1 MATQPDIK
9 YFDKDFSS
17 LKQNLINYARTY
29 FQNSYMD
36 FSPSAPGNMF
46 IEMAAY
52 VGDVLSFY
60 TDTQL
65 QETLLLYAQERKNI
79 IALAYALGYRPKIIT
94 TSSVM
99 LDTYQIVPSDVS
111 NNFIPDYR
119 YALRIEKNASVKSIS
134 RPDITFI
141 TQDSVDFK
149 FSSSFDPTFATVYQ
163 KYTTGPYINQPSYYL
178 LRKQVEAISGQI
190 RTTTF
195 TFGNPEQFPT
205 VSITDS
211 NIIQVLGVTDSDG
224 NQWYEV
230 PYLAQDAIFDESLNL
245 PVNEP
250 NYYNQEDSARF
261 LLRLKKV
268 DRRFVTRFDDDN
280 NMILEFG
287 SGVTSSPDEVIIPN
301 PDNVGLG
308 LVDGVS
314 KMFMAYDPSN
324 FMYTNEYGIAPSNTT
339 LTVQYLAGG
348 GVETNLPSDD
358 IGLNDVVNTFID
370 PYNLNSTIVNT
381 VQGSVRFNNTQPS
394 SGGGPGETTEQI
406 RLQALANFP
415 TQNRNVT
422 KADYLVRT
430 LSLPAKFGY
439 ISKAYVT
446 QDYLVANDTDRQ
458 NFLNNNPL
466 ALSIYVLTTDIN
478 GKLARTS
485 NVIKQN
491 LKTYLSYNK
500 MMSDAILIKDAY
512 YANIKVN
519 FDISVLPAYN
529 SQEVLTNC
537 INTVKDYFN
546 IDKWQI
552 SQPIIYSDIYNLIG
566 TVKGVQS
573 VLKVTIENLAGGN
586 YSPYSYD
593 IISATKQGVIYP
605 SLDPMIF
612 EVRFPD
618 TDIYGRVVT
627 Y

>member
-1 MATQPDIK
+1 MANVPDIK
-9 YFDKDFSS
+9 YFDKDFST
-17 LKQNLINYARTY
+17 LKSDLINYARTY

-52 VGDVLSFY
+52 VGDILSFY

-79 IALAYALGYRPKIIT
+79 IALAYALGYRPKIT
-94 TSSVM
+94 NVSSVN
-99 LDTYQIVPSDVS
+99 LSVYQLIPSEGAP
-111 NNFIPDYR
+111 NYRPDYR
-119 YALRIEKNASVKSIS
+119 YTLKVEKNSSIKSIS
-134 RPDITFI
+134 NPSITFI
-141 TQDSVDFK
+141 TQDSVDFG
-149 FSSSFDPTFATVYQ
+149 FSSSFDPTEVTIYQ
-163 KYTTGPYINQPSYYL
+163 YFTNTTNPQYYL
-178 LRKQVEAISGQI
+178 LKKSVEAISGQV
-190 RTTTF
+190 RSTEFSFTT
-195 TFGNPEQFPT
+195 PQQFQN
-205 VSITDS
+205 ITISDT
-211 NIIQVLGVTDSDG
+211 NIIQVLNVTDSD
-224 NQWYEV
+224 NNTWYEV
-230 PYLAQDAIFDESLNL
+230 PYLAQDTVFDESLNL

-250 NYYNQEDSARF
+250 NYYNDDDSARF

-280 NMILEFG
+280 NLMLEFG

-308 LVDGVS
+308 LVDGVN

-339 LTVQYLAGG
+339 LTVTYLVGG
-348 GVETNLPSDD
+348 GIETNLPSDD
-358 IGLNDVVNTFID
+358 IGLNDNVISEID
-370 PYNLNSTIVNT
+370 SFNLNSSLTT
-381 VQGSVRFNNTQPS
+381 VIQNSIRFNNPQPS
-394 SGGGPGETTEQI
+394 SGGGPGETTEEI

-430 LSLPAKFGY
+430 LSMPAKFGY

-458 NFLNNNPL
+458 NFINNNPL
-466 ALSIYVLTTDIN
+466 ALSVYILSTNLD
-478 GKLARTS
+478 GKMTKAT
-485 NVIKQN
+485 NVVKQN

-519 FDISVLPAYN
+519 FDITVLPAYN
-529 SQEVLTNC
+529 SQEVLTKC
-537 INTVKDYFN
+537 ITELQSYFD
-546 IDKWQI
+546 ISKWQI

-566 TVKGVQS
+566 AVKGVQS
-573 VLKVTIENLAGGN
+573 VLKVDIENLAGGRH
-586 YSPYSYD
+586 SPYGYD
-593 IISATKQGVIYP
+593 IKSATKQGVIYP
-605 SLDPMIF
+605 SIDPMIF
-612 EVRFPD
+612 EVRYPES
-618 TDIYGRVVT
+618 DIYGRVTT

>member
-9 YFDKDFSS
+9 YFDKDFGS
-17 LKQNLINYARTY
+17 LKQNLINYAKTY

-46 IEMAAY
+46 IEMASY

-65 QETLLLYAQERKNI
+65 QEALLLYAQERKNI
-79 IALAYALGYRPKIIT
+79 IALAYALGYRPKITT
-94 TSSVM
+94 TSSVL
-99 LDTYQIVPSDVS
+99 LDIYQVVPSDVS
-111 NNFIPDYR
+111 NTFRPDYR
-119 YALRIEKNASVKSIS
+119 YALRVDKNASIKSIS

-141 TQDSVDFK
+141 TQDNVDFK
-149 FSSSFDPTFATVYQ
+149 FSSSFDPTFVTVYQ
-163 KYTTGPYINQPSYYL
+163 KYTTGPYIGDPSYYL

-205 VSITDS
+205 VTITDS
-211 NIIQVLGVTDSDG
+211 NIIQILSVTDSDD

-230 PYLAQDAIFDESLNL
+230 PYLAQDAIFDESLNI
-245 PVNEP
+245 PSNEP
-250 NYYNQEDSARF
+250 NYYQEEDSARF

-280 NMILEFG
+280 NLILEFG

-301 PDNVGLG
+301 PDNVGIG

-324 FMYTNEYGIAPSNTT
+324 FMYTNEYGVAPSNTT
-339 LTVQYLAGG
+339 LTVTYLAGG
-348 GVETNLPSDD
+348 GIETNLPSDD

-370 PYNLNSTIVNT
+370 SYNLNSNIIST
-381 VQGSVRFNNTQPS
+381 VQGSVRFNNPQPS

-430 LSLPAKFGY
+430 LSMPAKFGY

-458 NFLNNNPL
+458 NFINNNPL

-478 GKLARTS
+478 NKLTRTT

-500 MMSDAILIKDAY
+500 MMSDAVLIKDAY

-529 SQEVLTNC
+529 SQEVLTKC
-537 INTVKDYFN
+537 ITELQNYF
-546 IDKWQI
+546 DTSKWQI
-552 SQPIIYSDIYNLIG
+552 NQPIIYSDIYNLIG

-573 VLKVTIENLAGGN
+573 VLKVTIDNLAGGN
-586 YSPYSYD
+586 YSPYGYD
-593 IISATKQGVIYP
+593 IISATKQGIIYP
-605 SLDPMIF
+605 SIDPMIF
-612 EVRFPD
+612 EVRYPD
-618 TDIYGRVVT
+618 TDIYGKVVT